1 MMKTERTNITLRRAT
16 QSDMDTLIK
25 YRLLFLKE
33 SYGDPTEELETK
45 LKINLRQYF
54 ARALEEEKYISWIA
68 EYEDKPVGFSGMV
81 IREQPGNFALPTGRS
96 GYILNIFTL
105 REFRKNGIAS
115 LLMQK
120 LIEEGRQRKL
130 DRLELRA
137 TNDGEPVYRKIGF
150 VEPHDLSM
158 ELDLRNTND

>member
-1 MMKTERTNITLRRAT
+1 MMNTNKTNVILRRAT
-16 QSDMDTLIK
+16 ENDIDTLIK

-33 SYGDPTEELETK
+33 SYGVPSKELEAR
-45 LKINLRQYF
+45 LLISLRQYF
-54 ARALEEEKYISWIA
+54 VRSLKDGIYIAWIA
-68 EYEDKPVGFSGMV
+68 EYENRPVGFSGMV
-81 IREQPGNFALPTGRS
+81 IREQPGNFDLPTGRS

-105 REFRKNGIAS
+105 KEFRKKGIAS

-120 LIEEGRQRKL
+120 LIEEGRYIKL

-137 TNDGEPVYRKIGF
+137 TIDGEPIYRKIGF

-158 ELDLRNTND
+158 ELALR